1 MLPLKSGWS
10 CSMEFREI
18 TIQDRDWMR
27 QLLGY
32 SDNRAADFN
41 FTVLYIWKDIVRSKV
56 CRIGDYFVVRS
67 FPKGASAPMYLF
79 PSGRGSQE
87 ELKEVLESCM
97 EDAHQGGRIFWSLSS
112 PTGSLLNRSAAAMTT
127 YILRRTLH
135 SSGGRS
141 SRARGILSRG
151 SKGNRGGATSLLGR
165 ITLRSVQ
172 QGA

>member
-1 MLPLKSGWS
+1 
-10 CSMEFREI
+10 MEFREI

-79 PSGRGSQE
+79 PSGRGTQE
-87 ELKEVLESCM
+87 ELREVLESCM
-97 EDAHQGGRIFWSLSS
+97 EDAHQGGYRHCKTDAGEGGTVPHTHVPGHGQTDQEGLEQSLGHDK
-112 PTGSLLNRSAAAMTT
+112 TGAGVAVEITHEAEEDAGQEGF
-127 YILRRTLH
+127 RRQA
-135 SSGGRS
+135 S
-141 SRARGILSRG
+141 
-151 SKGNRGGATSLLGR
+151 
-165 ITLRSVQ
+165 
-172 QGA
+172 